1 MSHKGL
7 LRRLRT
13 SKRIATC
20 PYCAWQCTLSRYDLQ
35 ACVCECGRLLD
46 PPAHQLPRPLRRCSG
61 KRPQAGNCR
70 LSTSSDA
77 PQPEPKRP
85 RVASAVAL
93 GSMATPAEEAAPASA
108 EALPS
113 EGSVD
118 ASRVAAASAASE
130 GFRSQLKGLKGAY
143 DAAYLRWSEGV
154 PWRAGDCPKGH
165 EPIAFDPVNV
175 RTPGTSGYA
184 RYDVYKSAL
193 TVRAAQVLGA
203 TRADVRHDFD
213 IGSLVRREQRRR
225 KSVKPK
231 LRKKP
236 ASARQAAARR
246 KAAAAPLGPEG
257 MALMRAR
264 SAVDRTFTRW
274 TGRSL

>member
-1 MSHKGL
+1 M
-7 LRRLRT
+7 
-13 SKRIATC
+13 
-20 PYCAWQCTLSRYDLQ
+20 
-35 ACVCECGRLLD
+35 CECGRLLD
-46 PPAHQLPRPLRRCSG
+46 TPAHQLPRPLRRCSG

-85 RVASAVAL
+85 RVASACSLA
-93 GSMATPAEEAAPASA
+93 SAAAPAEEVAPAEFSA
-108 EALPS
+108 EASDEAPQ
-113 EGSVD
+113 SVESID
-118 ASRVAAASAASE
+118 AARVAVANEASE
-130 GFRSQLKGLKGAY
+130 LFRFQLKGLHRAY
-143 DAAYLRWSEGV
+143 DAAYLRWSEGA
-154 PWRAGDCPKGH
+154 PWRAGDCPKGD

-184 RYDVYKSAL
+184 RYDVYKTAI

-203 TRADVRHDFD
+203 TRADIRHDFN
-213 IGSLVRREQRRR
+213 IGSLERRDQRRR

-257 MALMRAR
+257 VALMRAR
-264 SAVDRTFTRW
+264 SAVDRTFKRW